1 MNRTPLGGAGR
12 RCLCQQK
19 SRTQLRRPRWY
30 ARSMAQTATIYNFD
44 VDLADSD
51 RHLYES
57 LALRVARHPSES
69 EEYHGDAAARVPAG
83 VRRGHRVFARR
94 VVPGRADD
102 QHSRSDRQD
111 HDVDRHR
118 HARRRTAAQGVESRR
133 PCCRLHPQGLDP
145 VSEAAGW
152 RKDPQCRGAG
162 AVCYRSRRW

>member
-1 MNRTPLGGAGR
+1 
-12 RCLCQQK
+12 
-19 SRTQLRRPRWY
+19 
-30 ARSMAQTATIYNFD
+30 MAQTATIYNFD

-69 EEYHGDAAARVPAG
+69 EEYMVTRLLAYRWSSPRASSFREACR
-83 VRRGHRVFARR
+83 
-94 VVPGRADD
+94 PGRADD
-102 QHSRSDRQD
+102 WHSRSDRQV

-118 HARRRTAAQGVESRR
+118 NARRRTAAQGVESRR
-133 PCCRLHPQGLDP
+133 SCCRLHPQGLDP

-162 AVCYRSRRW
+162 AVCYRSRPRECARRAPGSARCLQPVDHRPRAVLVNRP